1 MIVNETNQTKNQ
13 DTTATK
19 QNTQV
24 SESSFDQELKR
35 SEEQRELEEQK
46 KRIEMLYADLIS
58 VIRTGLTVSELAL
71 LQELLAKIEKFKNDI
86 EDTKSKGKPTAEME
100 AELAKMISSL
110 ESAIAALLKKVNG
123 EAIIESDDNLEGDTK
138 QNAKSPVDPF
148 DFDTRINNIKSSID
162 NIKQIN
168 SNLEDKSENSSAKTS
183 KELEKL
189 QIDKSNITTENLL
202 ETF

>member
-1 MIVNETNQTKNQ
+1 
-13 DTTATK
+13 
-19 QNTQV
+19 
-24 SESSFDQELKR
+24 
-35 SEEQRELEEQK
+35 
-46 KRIEMLYADLIS
+46 MLYADLIS

-202 ETF
+202 ETFIKTGVIK